1 VTLEEFFATKPR
13 GAKSE
18 MAEAIGVSRT
28 WMALLVAGS
37 QVPSP
42 ELAVEIE
49 KYTNGAV
56 TRVELRPDIFGV
68 LK

>member
-1 VTLEEFFATKPR
+1 
-13 GAKSE
+13 
-18 MAEAIGVSRT
+18 
-28 WMALLVAGS
+28 MALLVAGS
-37 QVPSP
+37 DIPSP
-42 ELAVEIE
+42 ELCVEIE

>member
-1 VTLEEFFATKPR
+1 
-13 GAKSE
+13 
-18 MAEAIGVSRT
+18 MAEAVGVSRT

-49 KYTNGAV
+49 KYTGGAV

-68 LK
+68 IK

>member
-1 VTLEEFFATKPR
+1 MTLEEFFATKPR

-42 ELAVEIE
+42 ELCVEIE